1 MATATAPPAAP
12 HAATERFGVVR
23 HLALSSFWFG
33 NFFLWQPLTT
43 VVLQGQI
50 DALVPRGSQGT
61 ALGLTL
67 GLGGI
72 LAMSVPP
79 AVGAYSDRLTSRW
92 GRRRPIMVV
101 GSLVT
106 MAGLAVMASAGSY
119 TVLVVGY
126 LIVQGFFNAAGA
138 AYAGLV
144 PDVVPAQEFGR
155 ASGFLATMVQLGSG
169 FGLGATTAT
178 AGMDLRLIYSIMG
191 VVVLITLV
199 PTLWVAAGEGTTPI
213 PRKPRLPALKAIR
226 EFLRPL
232 AGGDFA
238 WVIFTRFMISAGITS
253 VAYFLFNFFRDVVQ
267 VSNPGQFTP
276 TWFLVV
282 LVVAVPFGLAAGQL
296 SDRFGRKI
304 FVYLSGGFQAA
315 VALFFVVFFPTNVG
329 LVYAVGAVY
338 GIGYG
343 CYYAVDWALACDTLP
358 DRTAVAKDMGL
369 FHVALTLPQ
378 TYIPFL
384 AGITLDHF
392 NRQSAN
398 SGYRVIFSA
407 AVVFLFLGTV
417 FVSRIRPVR

>member
-1 MATATAPPAAP
+1 MAVAAAAPPA
-12 HAATERFGVVR
+12 TESRFGTVR

-50 DALVPRGSQGT
+50 DALVPKETQGT

-79 AVGAYSDRLTSRW
+79 AVGAYSDRLTTRW

-119 TVLVVGY
+119 PVLVVGY

-178 AGMDLRLIYSIMG
+178 AGLNVGVIYAIMG
-191 VVVLITLV
+191 TVVLVTLA
-199 PTLWVAAGEGTTPI
+199 PTLWVAAGEGTVPVA
-213 PRKPRLPALKAIR
+213 RKPK
-226 EFLRPL
+226 
-232 AGGDFA
+232 
-238 WVIFTRFMISAGITS
+238 
-253 VAYFLFNFFRDVVQ
+253 Q
-267 VSNPGQFTP
+267 
-276 TWFLVV
+276 
-282 LVVAVPFGLAAGQL
+282 PF
-296 SDRFGRKI
+296 
-304 FVYLSGGFQAA
+304 
-315 VALFFVVFFPTNVG
+315 
-329 LVYAVGAVY
+329 
-338 GIGYG
+338 
-343 CYYAVDWALACDTLP
+343 
-358 DRTAVAKDMGL
+358 
-369 FHVALTLPQ
+369 
-378 TYIPFL
+378 
-384 AGITLDHF
+384 
-392 NRQSAN
+392 
-398 SGYRVIFSA
+398 
-407 AVVFLFLGTV
+407 
-417 FVSRIRPVR
+417 